1 MLVSAAVKRETAK
14 ASIEEMV
21 RESCAYTGGNFKS
34 KTKEGKIWEKYYVKK
49 SPRVQGKG
57 MAEHGCNQVGEGQG

>member
-49 SPRVQGKG
+49 KSKS
-57 MAEHGCNQVGEGQG
+57 AGEGHGRTWL